1 MVESLDA
8 KAVLR
13 RTRKQMTG
21 AIQETTTTKPQSIP
35 ALAVHRPEPVPE
47 RERIFTLDVLR
58 GFALLG
64 ILPMNIQDFCM
75 PGAAYF
81 NPTAY
86 GDLHGANYGVWLLSH
101 VLADEKFMAIFSM
114 LFGAGIL
121 LMTGRI
127 EDAGRPSAALHY
139 RRMGWMVLFGMLHA
153 YLLWSG
159 DILYSYGVCGLLV
172 FLFRKCRPRT
182 LLIVGLLS
190 LAVTPALMLLLGWSM
205 PSWPPEQVQS
215 LREGL
220 WMPTPAMIAQELATF
235 RGSWLAQMS
244 ERVSGSLLMQTVYF
258 LVWTFWRTFGLMLI
272 GMAMFKLGVLS
283 GKRPA
288 QLYRA
293 MIAVAA
299 AVGVPVILYGT
310 Y

>member
-21 AIQETTTTKPQSIP
+21 AIQETTTTKPQSI
-35 ALAVHRPEPVPE
+35 AVLAVHQPEPVTE
-47 RERIFTLDVLR
+47 KERIFTLDVLR

-86 GDLHGANYGVWLLSH
+86 GDLHGANYWVWLLSH
-101 VLADEKFMAIFSM
+101 LLADEKFMAIFSM

-139 RRMGWMVLFGMLHA
+139 RRMGWLVLFGMLHA

-182 LLIVGLLS
+182 LLIVGAVS
-190 LAVTPALMLLLGWSM
+190 LTITPALMSFFGWSVHYW
-205 PSWPPEQVQS
+205 SAETLQS

-220 WMPTPAMIAQELATF
+220 WMPSPASIAHELADF
-235 RGSWLAQMS
+235 RGTWLTQMG
-244 ERVSGSLLMQTVYF
+244 ERVNDSLLMETLYF
-258 LVWTFWRTFGLMLI
+258 FVWTFWRVFGLMLI
-272 GMAMFKLGVLS
+272 GMALLKMG
-283 GKRPA
+283 
-288 QLYRA
+288 
-293 MIAVAA
+293 
-299 AVGVPVILYGT
+299 
-310 Y
+310 